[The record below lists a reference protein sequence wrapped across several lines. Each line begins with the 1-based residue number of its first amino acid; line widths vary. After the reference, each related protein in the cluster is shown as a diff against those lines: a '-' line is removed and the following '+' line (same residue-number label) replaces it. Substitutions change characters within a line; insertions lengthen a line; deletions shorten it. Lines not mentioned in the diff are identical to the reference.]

1 MWHVYL
7 GRHYAVRQDPS
18 AWARRRAIAASRSG
32 TSFRV
37 ARPAKILKSRVKR
50 YGIQLSYL

>member
-18 AWARRRAIAASRSG
+18 AWARRRVIAASRSG
-32 TSFRV
+32 TTSE
-37 ARPAKILKSRVKR
+37 
-50 YGIQLSYL
+50 